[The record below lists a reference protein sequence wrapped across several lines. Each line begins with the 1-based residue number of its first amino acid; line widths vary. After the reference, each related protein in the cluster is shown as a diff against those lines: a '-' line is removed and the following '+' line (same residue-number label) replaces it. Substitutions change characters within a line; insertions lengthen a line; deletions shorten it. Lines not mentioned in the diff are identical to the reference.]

1 MVRARLLR
9 KAPAG
14 GSGAVVLCGFAV
26 QGHADFRKRGRD
38 IVCAAVSALVQ
49 TTLFG
54 LKDILGE
61 NGVEVVMESGDVR
74 VSVSPEKA
82 AEDGPKA
89 ILRTLELG
97 LRAIA
102 DTYPQ
107 SVSIMTLSIEG

>member
-1 MVRARLLR
+1 
-9 KAPAG
+9 
-14 GSGAVVLCGFAV
+14 V

-82 AEDGPKA
+82 AEDGP
-89 ILRTLELG
+89 RP
-97 LRAIA
+97 
-102 DTYPQ
+102 Y
-107 SVSIMTLSIEG
+107 